1 MWASCVRGK
10 TFTICTRRDADAAL
24 FSCSLRDADGALSRG
39 FDVAARTWRS
49 LIHKVD
55 NESLIS
61 FLVFVHSRTLS
72 TANQFFAT
80 TCWSCWHPE
89 QSLLS
94 IISQVDA
101 CSYLCVPSN
110 PPGAQAAQFLL
121 PNPPDSSQAP
131 QFSCLSNPC
140 PVSQIFSQIVTRRM
154 IMDNCEEIS
163 IAVLL
168 LLWWNYC

>member
-1 MWASCVRGK
+1 MLIFSIRCHFMWASCVRGK

-80 TCWSCWHPE
+80 TCWSCWHPD
-89 QSLLS
+89 SWVKLVINHLPIWCLLLS
-94 IISQVDA
+94 VCAIQ
-101 CSYLCVPSN
+101 PSR
-110 PPGAQAAQFLL
+110 
-121 PNPPDSSQAP
+121 SS
-131 QFSCLSNPC
+131 SS
-140 PVSQIFSQIVTRRM
+140 PVFASKSTRFQSSP
-154 IMDNCEEIS
+154 S
-163 IAVLL
+163 I
-168 LLWWNYC
+168 